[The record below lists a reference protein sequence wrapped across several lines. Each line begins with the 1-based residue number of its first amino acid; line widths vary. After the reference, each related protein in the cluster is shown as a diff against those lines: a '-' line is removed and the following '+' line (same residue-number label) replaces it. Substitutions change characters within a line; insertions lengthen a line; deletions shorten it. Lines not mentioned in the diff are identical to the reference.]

1 VLKALLDKPSKRR
14 QEAIRTT
21 LVAHQ
26 DVLRGT
32 AQRYRLLLYATS
44 LLLLGFLVHFG
55 LKLRSRALALQR
67 RAAYEHVIA
76 GISTRLIDAQPR
88 EIENQI
94 KRGLSE
100 LAELLHADRSYLVV
114 SSNPAEI
121 NTWCRERMTF
131 QLGWPE
137 RAPTLLARLGATGEG
152 VVHIR
157 SVDRLP
163 SGADKDA
170 LAAAGLRGWACVSNM
185 GKGGVSAVLGFDAL
199 RRGNIMESTEFGLL
213 RMALDAVV
221 NAMGREQLEQDRAR
235 LERSLQQVRHMETG
249 RSSCQWHRAQLQ
261 QYCRGNSRLYGNGG
275 SAAGV
280 RQPAS
285 AQPRRDPSCRRART

>member
-1 VLKALLDKPSKRR
+1 LLDKPSKRR

-163 SGADKDA
+163 SGAA
-170 LAAAGLRGWACVSNM
+170 RSSASMRRNQRLQCAGCRQ
-185 GKGGVSAVLGFDAL
+185 
-199 RRGNIMESTEFGLL
+199 LL
-213 RMALDAVV
+213 RSLATLHCRISE
-221 NAMGREQLEQDRAR
+221 GPAR
-235 LERSLQQVRHMETG
+235 QIVQPL
-249 RSSCQWHRAQLQ
+249 
-261 QYCRGNSRLYGNGG
+261 
-275 SAAGV
+275 AGV
-280 RQPAS
+280 RRDGVGG
-285 AQPRRDPSCRRART
+285 RRCKRTAPCR